1 MNVPCFL
8 GRMSKER
15 LYFRPQRSIGTTGAI
30 EEGLAIC
37 LGQTLHCKKDS
48 L

>member
-1 MNVPCFL
+1 MNFL
-8 GRMSKER
+8 IFLRRMREER
-15 LYFRPQRSIGTTGAI
+15 LYFRPQLGIGAARTI

-37 LGQTLHCKKDS
+37 LGQTLHCKKDC